1 MKPPLPPGP
10 AGETRDQPRKAP
22 HDTRRRFAAAALCG
36 RPTPGPGAAGGP
48 GSGMSFYDA
57 FRGFFG
63 FPGRRRP
70 RDPLFGGAAWDEE
83 EEDDGPCLAQP
94 PQDFGFGFSPGASH
108 GTFEEL
114 FRDMGELLGAL
125 GGAWAGPPQLFGG
138 HGGGHGSAGLW
149 GPLGAPRPD
158 RPPPA
163 PQRPPCPAPLEDA
176 RPAPPGL
183 KEDQGVCWEWGP
195 GVSALPRPPGR
206 VPTHAATVSHLPSD
220 LDSQVFSAGLGTI
233 LRPDEPKSGSYFQ
246 SVSVTKVT
254 LPDGAVEE
262 RRTVQDS
269 QGRRETTVTRRRG
282 DQAFITTTK
291 EDGQGKDYREEVLNM
306 DDRELAQFAG
316 SWPRRDELRPP
327 NPSDPSS
334 VLSGFLRHW
343 FSSW

>member
-1 MKPPLPPGP
+1 
-10 AGETRDQPRKAP
+10 
-22 HDTRRRFAAAALCG
+22 
-36 RPTPGPGAAGGP
+36 
-48 GSGMSFYDA
+48 MSFFDA

-63 FPGRRRP
+63 FPGPRRP

-83 EEDDGPCLAQP
+83 EEEEDDGPGLAQP
-94 PQDFGFGFSPGASH
+94 PQDFGFGFSPGASR

-125 GGAWAGPPQLFGG
+125 GGAWAGPPQPFAPALPSPGEER
-138 HGGGHGSAGLW
+138 
-149 GPLGAPRPD
+149 PLRDSMLKHPD
-158 RPPPA
+158 SPPA
-163 PQRPPCPAPLEDA
+163 SAAPAGPEGGRDPARPWRPFLGLDDA
-176 RPAPPGL
+176 GPAPPGP
-183 KEDQGVCWEWGP
+183 KADQ
-195 GVSALPRPPGR
+195 
-206 VPTHAATVSHLPSD
+206 D
-220 LDSQVFSAGLGTI
+220 LDSQVSSAGLGTI
-233 LRPDEPKSGSYFQ
+233 LRPDEPKSRSYFQ

-316 SWPRRDELRPP
+316 SWPRQEELRPP

-334 VLSGFLRHW
+334 VLGSFLRHW